1 MEILVTANSGIKKG
15 GIFMKNIIDNTI
27 DKNIEL
33 YYAFFQFVSCI
44 TLQKIST
51 IETRKNELKHQMKNT
66 EQKTLITYKKGE
78 QIIFLFTFYRFYII
92 YKISHGF
99 LMVGIL
105 FPLQVPLVYQTA
117 FAQ

>member
-1 MEILVTANSGIKKG
+1 MEFLVTANSGIKKG
-15 GIFMKNIIDNTI
+15 GIFMKNILDNTI

-66 EQKTLITYKKGE
+66 EQKNPY
-78 QIIFLFTFYRFYII
+78 YI
-92 YKISHGF
+92 
-99 LMVGIL
+99 
-105 FPLQVPLVYQTA
+105 
-117 FAQ
+117 